1 MADSAVRRGSEAT
14 RWGGALGAA
23 GGAAYVV
30 LGGVAENSELLLEVH
45 EGDCSAERRMEGEEK
60 HRHALSSVDCSAGQ
74 FLDAALAAGNLGLIE
89 GRSC

>member
-1 MADSAVRRGSEAT
+1 
-14 RWGGALGAA
+14 
-23 GGAAYVV
+23 
-30 LGGVAENSELLLEVH
+30 
-45 EGDCSAERRMEGEEK
+45 MEGEEK